1 MSGKR
6 GVVLNTRD
14 HALIRAAWSLGWVTA
29 RALTDLVS
37 PATAPKTLAGRLTE
51 LTDAGYLR
59 RRRIVTGVAG
69 HHWLYGSGRNAPGID
84 PAYRD
89 AWRPSDA
96 QLGHTLT
103 VGETLVAITTPGRL
117 GALHVTAWQGEAELR
132 TWHDAG
138 TAIPD
143 LLVRVSGPS
152 VEDACAVEVDRGTQ
166 ARAAW
171 RRKLLRYLHTPR
183 GTLLVVTT
191 SDERARN
198 IARLAR
204 DMGVPA
210 LTTDRHALGTD
221 AVVRVYDAA
230 RGCRRPVDDGP
241 PT

>member
-1 MSGKR
+1 MTGRR

-14 HALIRAAWSLGWVTA
+14 HALVRAAWSLGWVTA

-37 PATAPKTLAGRLTE
+37 PATSPKTLAGRLTE
-51 LTDAGYLR
+51 LADARYLR
-59 RRRIVTGVAG
+59 RQRIVTGVAG
-69 HHWLYGSGRNAPGID
+69 HHWLYGSGRNAAQID

-96 QLGHTLT
+96 QMGHTLAI
-103 VGETLVAITTPGRL
+103 GNTLVAITTPGLL
-117 GALHVTAWQGEAELR
+117 GALHVTGWQGEAELR

-143 LLVRVSGPS
+143 LLVRVGGAT
-152 VEDACAVEVDRGTQ
+152 VENTWAVEVDRGTQ

-171 RRKLLRYLHTPR
+171 RRKLVRYLHTPR

-204 DMGVPA
+204 DLGVPA
-210 LTTDRHALGTD
+210 LTTDRRALDTN
-221 AVVRVYDAA
+221 AVLQVYDAVK
-230 RGCRRPVDDGP
+230 GCRRSVDDLAN
-241 PT
+241 